1 MVRVLIAEDS
11 PLMRR
16 VLIKILQKSPFI
28 KVVDYATNGREAIEK
43 VASLHPDVVTMD
55 VEMPVLD
62 GLNALK
68 TIMQT
73 CPTPVVMISTLTQK
87 GAEVT
92 LKALSLGA
100 VDFIPKP
107 SAYSTDLESME
118 NEIVYKVLNAAKANV
133 FAGKVETGVN
143 NKNKIT
149 SFSKKPLVRPNA
161 IFIGVSTGGP
171 KTLGEII
178 PYIKSDIGV
187 PIFIV
192 QHMPPNFTRQLASTL
207 SEKSLLCIKEAEK
220 GEMVKPN
227 TVYIAPG
234 GKQMEVTVSGG
245 RNVINIV
252 DGPDDLIYKP
262 SVDYVGFSLARL
274 YKDRLLAIM
283 LTGMG
288 NDGAKA
294 FGFIKK
300 LGGFII
306 AEDQSTA
313 VIFGMPKAVIDQ
325 GITDLILPCTSI
337 AGAINSIF
345 S

>member
-1 MVRVLIAEDS
+1 MVRVLVAEDS

-16 VLIKILQKSPFI
+16 VLIKILQRSPFI
-28 KVVDYATNGREAIEK
+28 KVIDYATNGQEAIEK
-43 VASLHPDVVTMD
+43 VVSLRPDVVTMD
-55 VEMPVLD
+55 VEMPVMN
-62 GLNALK
+62 GLEALSR
-68 TIMQT
+68 IMHT

-87 GAEVT
+87 GAEIT

-107 SAYSTDLESME
+107 SAYSSELESIE
-118 NEIVYKVLNAAKANV
+118 NEIIQKVLNAAKANV
-133 FAGKVETGVN
+133 FGKKVDSLN
-143 NKNKIT
+143 NTKIA
-149 SFSKKPLVRPNA
+149 SVSKRPLARPNA

-171 KTLGEII
+171 KTLSEII

-192 QHMPPNFTRQLASTL
+192 QHMPPNFTRQLALTL
-207 SEKSLLCIKEAEK
+207 SERSSLFIKEAEK
-220 GEMVKPN
+220 GEIVKPN

-234 GKQMEVTVSGG
+234 GKQMELIISNGKQL
-245 RNVINIV
+245 INIV
-252 DGPDDLIYKP
+252 DGPNDLIYKP
-262 SVDYVGFSLARL
+262 SVDYVGFSLANH
-274 YKDRLLAIM
+274 YKDRLVAIM

-294 FGFIKK
+294 FAFIKK

-313 VIFGMPKAVIDQ
+313 IIFGMPKAVIDQ
-325 GITDLILPCTSI
+325 GIADLILPCTSI

>member
-1 MVRVLIAEDS
+1 LVVEDS

-16 VLIKILQKSPFI
+16 VLIGILQKSPFI
-28 KVVDYATNGREAIEK
+28 KVIDYATNGQEAIEK
-43 VASLHPDVVTMD
+43 VASLRPDVVTMD
-55 VEMPVLD
+55 VEMPI
-62 GLNALK
+62 LNGIEALK
-68 TIMQT
+68 KIMQT
-73 CPTPVVMISTLTQK
+73 YPTPVVMISTLTQK

-92 LKALSLGA
+92 LKALELGA

-107 SAYSTDLESME
+107 SNYSSELNNIE
-118 NEIVYKVLNAAKANV
+118 NEIINKVLNAAKANV
-133 FAGKVETGVN
+133 FLKKGDSSIKHATLQL
-143 NKNKIT
+143 
-149 SFSKKPLVRPNA
+149 SHKPLVRPNA

-178 PYIKSDIGV
+178 PYIRGNIGV

-192 QHMPPNFTRQLASTL
+192 QHMPPNFTKQLASTL
-207 SEKSLLCIKEAEK
+207 SERSSLLIKEAER
-220 GEMVKPN
+220 GEVIKPN

-234 GKQMEVTVSGG
+234 GKQMEVNVISN
-245 RNVINIV
+245 RAVINIV
-252 DGPDDLIYKP
+252 DGPADLIYKP
-262 SVDYVGFSLARL
+262 SVDYVGFSLAQY
-274 YKDRLLAIM
+274 YKDRLVAIM

-288 NDGAKA
+288 CDGAKA
-294 FGFIKK
+294 FAFIKK

-325 GITDLILPCTSI
+325 GIADLVLPCTSI

>member
-1 MVRVLIAEDS
+1 MVRVLVVEDS

-28 KVVDYATNGREAIEK
+28 KVIDYATNGKEAIEK
-43 VASLHPDVVTMD
+43 VASLQPDVITMD
-55 VEMPVLD
+55 VEMPVLN
-62 GLNALK
+62 GIEALK
-68 TIMQT
+68 IIMEKY
-73 CPTPVVMISTLTQK
+73 PTPVVMISTLTQK
-87 GAEVT
+87 GAEIT
-92 LKALSLGA
+92 LKALGLGA

-107 SAYSTDLESME
+107 SNYSSELQNIES
-118 NEIVYKVLNAAKANV
+118 EIINKVLNAAKANV
-133 FAGKVETGVN
+133 FLKKD
-143 NKNKIT
+143 NKT
-149 SFSKKPLVRPNA
+149 FSNHSIPQLSRKPQARPNA

-192 QHMPPNFTRQLASTL
+192 QHMPPNFTKQLAITL
-207 SEKSLLCIKEAEK
+207 SERSSLLIKEAEK
-220 GEMVKPN
+220 GEVVKPN

-234 GKQMEVTVSGG
+234 GKQMEI
-245 RNVINIV
+245 NVISNRAIINIV
-252 DGPDDLIYKP
+252 DGPPDLIYKP
-262 SVDYVGFSLARL
+262 SVDYVGFSLAQY
-274 YKDRLLAIM
+274 YKDKLVGIM

-294 FGFIKK
+294 FAFIKK

-306 AEDQSTA
+306 AEDESTA
-313 VIFGMPKAVIDQ
+313 VIFGMPKAVIEQ
-325 GITDLILPCTSI
+325 GIADLILPSTNI

>member
-1 MVRVLIAEDS
+1 MVRVLVAEDS

-28 KVVDYATNGREAIEK
+28 KVIDYATNGQEAIEK
-43 VASLHPDVVTMD
+43 VASLRPDVVTMD
-55 VEMPVLD
+55 VEMPVLN
-62 GLNALK
+62 GLEALK
-68 TIMQT
+68 AIMQT
-73 CPTPVVMISTLTQK
+73 CPTPVLMISTLTQK

-107 SAYSTDLESME
+107 SAYSSELESIE
-118 NEIVYKVLNAAKANV
+118 NEIIKKVLNAAKANV
-133 FAGKVETGVN
+133 FGKKVGSLNTT
-143 NKNKIT
+143 KII
-149 SFSKKPLVRPNA
+149 SVSKKPLVKPNA

-207 SEKSLLCIKEAEK
+207 SERSSHFIKEAEK
-220 GEMVKPN
+220 GEFVKPN

-234 GKQMEVTVSGG
+234 GKQMELIISGG
-245 RNVINIV
+245 RTVINIV
-252 DGPDDLIYKP
+252 DGPNDLIYKP
-262 SVDYVGFSLARL
+262 SVDYVGFSLANH
-274 YKDRLLAIM
+274 YKDRLVAIM

-294 FGFIKK
+294 FAFIKK

-313 VIFGMPKAVIDQ
+313 IIFGMPKSVIDQ
-325 GITDLILPCTSI
+325 GIADLILPCTSI

>member
-1 MVRVLIAEDS
+1 MVRVLVVEDS

-16 VLIKILQKSPFI
+16 VLIGILQKSPFI
-28 KVVDYATNGREAIEK
+28 KVIDYATNGQEAIEK
-43 VASLHPDVVTMD
+43 VASLRPDVVTMD
-55 VEMPVLD
+55 VEMPI
-62 GLNALK
+62 LNGIEALK
-68 TIMQT
+68 KIMQT
-73 CPTPVVMISTLTQK
+73 YPTPVVMISTLTQK

-92 LKALSLGA
+92 LKALELGA

-107 SAYSTDLESME
+107 SNYSSELNNIE
-118 NEIVYKVLNAAKANV
+118 NEIINKVLNAAKANV
-133 FAGKVETGVN
+133 FLKKGDSSIKHATLQL
-143 NKNKIT
+143 
-149 SFSKKPLVRPNA
+149 SHKPLVRPNA

-178 PYIKSDIGV
+178 PYIRGNIGV

-192 QHMPPNFTRQLASTL
+192 QHMPPNFTKQLASTL
-207 SEKSLLCIKEAEK
+207 SERSSLLIKEAER
-220 GEMVKPN
+220 GEVIKPN

-234 GKQMEVTVSGG
+234 GKQMEVNVISN
-245 RNVINIV
+245 RAVINIV
-252 DGPDDLIYKP
+252 DGPADLIYKP
-262 SVDYVGFSLARL
+262 SVDYVGFSLAQY
-274 YKDRLLAIM
+274 YKDRLVAIM

-288 NDGAKA
+288 CDGAKA
-294 FGFIKK
+294 FAFIKK

-325 GITDLILPCTSI
+325 GIADLVLPCTSI

>member
-1 MVRVLIAEDS
+1 MVRVLVVEDS

-16 VLIKILQKSPFI
+16 VLTKMLQKSPFI
-28 KVVDYATNGREAIEK
+28 KVIDYATNGQEAIEK
-43 VASLHPDVVTMD
+43 VASLRPDVVTMD
-55 VEMPVLD
+55 VEMPVLN
-62 GLNALK
+62 GLEALK
-68 TIMQT
+68 AIMRT
-73 CPTPVVMISTLTQK
+73 CPTPVVMISTLTQR
-87 GAEVT
+87 GAEIT

-107 SAYSTDLESME
+107 SAYSSELECIE
-118 NEIVYKVLNAAKANV
+118 NEIIHKVLNAAKANIFV
-133 FAGKVETGVN
+133 KKADSSIKHVTA
-143 NKNKIT
+143 KL
-149 SFSKKPLVRPNA
+149 SKRPLVRPNA

-187 PIFIV
+187 PVFIV
-192 QHMPPNFTRQLASTL
+192 QHMPPNFTRQLALTL
-207 SEKSLLCIKEAEK
+207 SERSSLLIKEAEK
-220 GEMVKPN
+220 GEIVKPN

-234 GKQMEVTVSGG
+234 GKQMEITISSAKA
-245 RNVINIV
+245 VINIV
-252 DGPDDLIYKP
+252 DGPADLIYKP
-262 SVDYVGFSLARL
+262 SVDYVGFSLAQY
-274 YKDRLLAIM
+274 YKDRLVAIM

-288 NDGAKA
+288 TDGAKA
-294 FGFIKK
+294 FAFIKK

-325 GITDLILPCTSI
+325 GIADLILPCTSI
-337 AGAINSIF
+337 AGTINSIF